1 MYLTVT
7 LNSALDKLH
16 TIPGFALGG
25 VHTPEQ
31 TTVLPGG
38 KGINVSRQL
47 YRLGEKVRAT
57 GLIAGFTGRT
67 IMAGLDGEGI
77 PYNFVE
83 VAGESRVCTAHYDPL
98 SGITTE
104 VNEVG
109 PQINEDQW
117 AQFIRR
123 FSHHLADASVLV
135 LAGRLPPGL
144 PDDAYVELVELAR
157 QDGKLIA
164 LDTVE
169 PALKHGLRA
178 GPTIAKPNQAEAE
191 ALLGM
196 SLAERD
202 SWKPALDALLEYGL
216 EAAAVTFGAGGAIV
230 GTRKGEQRYWFL
242 KAPDV
247 KVVSAIGC
255 GDSFLGAWLSAHS
268 RGQPWPEAAIPA
280 VAAGAANGMQVGS
293 GVATPEQIKSL
304 LGQVTLS
311 PL

>member
-7 LNSALDKLH
+7 LNPALDKLH
-16 TIPGFALGG
+16 KVPGFALGR

-38 KGINVSRQL
+38 KGINVARQL
-47 YRLGEKVRAT
+47 YRLGEKVTAS
-57 GLIAGFTGRT
+57 GMIAGFTGRS
-67 IMAGLDGEGI
+67 IMAGLDAEGI
-77 PYNFVE
+77 SYNFVE

-98 SGITTE
+98 TGVTTE

-109 PQINEDQW
+109 PQITEDQW
-117 AQFIRR
+117 GQFIRR
-123 FSHHLADASVLV
+123 FSHHLADASVV
-135 LAGRLPPGL
+135 VVAGRLPPGL
-144 PDDAYVELVELAR
+144 PDDAYVEMIELAR

-169 PALKHGLRA
+169 PALKHALRA

-191 ALLGM
+191 ALLGV

-202 SWKPALDALLEYGL
+202 SWRPALDALLEYGL
-216 EAAAVTFGAGGAIV
+216 EAAAITFGAGGAIV
-230 GTRKGEQRYWFL
+230 GTRKGEQRYWYL
-242 KAPDV
+242 NAPDV
-247 KVVSAIGC
+247 AVVSAIGC

-268 RGQPWPEAAIPA
+268 HGQPWPEAAIPA
-280 VAAGAANGMQVGS
+280 VAAGAANGMQYGS
-293 GVATPEQIKSL
+293 GVATSEQIRQL
-304 LGQVTLS
+304 VGQVTLS

>member
-7 LNSALDKLH
+7 LNPALDKLH
-16 TIPGFALGG
+16 KVPGFALGA

-47 YRLGEKVRAT
+47 YRLGEKVKAT
-57 GLIAGFTGRT
+57 GLIAGFTGQS
-67 IMAGLDGEGI
+67 IMSRLDAEGI
-77 PYNFVE
+77 AYNFVE
-83 VAGESRVCTAHYDPL
+83 VAGESRVCVALYDPQ
-98 SGITTE
+98 SGLTSE

-109 PQINEDQW
+109 PQITEDQW
-117 AQFIRR
+117 GQFIRR
-123 FSHHLADASVLV
+123 YSHHLADASVV
-135 LAGRLPPGL
+135 VVAGRLPPGL

-157 QDGKLIA
+157 QDGKLVA

-169 PALKHGLRA
+169 PALRHGLRA
-178 GPTIAKPNQAEAE
+178 GPTIAKPNQFEAE
-191 ALLGM
+191 ALLGV

-202 SWKPALDALLEYGL
+202 AWRPALDALLEYGL

-230 GTRKGEQRYWFL
+230 GTRKGDQRYWYL
-242 KAPDV
+242 QAPDV
-247 KVVSAIGC
+247 QVVSAIGC
-255 GDSFLGAWLSAHS
+255 GDSFLGTWLSAHS
-268 RGQPWPEAAIPA
+268 RGLPWPEAAVPA
-280 VAAGAANGMQVGS
+280 VAAGAANGMQYGS
-293 GVATPEQIKSL
+293 GMATPEQIKSL